1 MPEIGAFVGA
11 RISAFRR
18 NGIGHVT
25 VVRIHSPHIATDI
38 EDFGRELYSLV
49 ENGKRQKLLLNLSVV
64 EFFGDA
70 ALSKMI
76 VLRRKLNA
84 QGGVLKI
91 SNMSPNVHQVFT
103 ITKLDRIFD
112 IHEDEADA
120 LAAF

>member
-1 MPEIGAFVGA
+1 MPAYLHFDVTEIGD
-11 RISAFRR
+11 
-18 NGIGHVT
+18 VT
-25 VVRIHSPHIATDI
+25 VVRIRSPHIATDI